1 MHGLLTTG
9 SSSLQERGVG
19 LRDEATDDA
28 PFLEA
33 MYLSIR
39 RGEFSALGW
48 PEAALE
54 AFLRDQFRLQTL
66 HYRRHYKPAEFLI
79 IEQAGLAIGRLYL
92 HAGDE
97 DIRIIDISLIE
108 AARGAG
114 LGGALIRSVMDEAAV
129 SGRRVSLHV
138 DAGNPARRLYERLGF
153 QATGADPAPSVHMLW
168 TAGEVELTCDGT
180 ICCPREE

>member
-9 SSSLQERGVG
+9 SSSLQNLGVG

-33 MYLSIR
+33 LYLSIR
-39 RGEFSALGW
+39 RCEFSALGW

-66 HYRRHYKPAEFLI
+66 HYRRFYQPAEFLI
-79 IEQAGLAIGRLYL
+79 IEQAGLTVGRLYL
-92 HAGDE
+92 HAGAE

-114 LGGALIRSVMDEAAV
+114 LGGALIRSVMEKAAA

-138 DAGNPARRLYERLGF
+138 DVSNPACRLYERLGF
-153 QATGADPAPSVHMLW
+153 QATGAGSGAPMHMFWPA
-168 TAGEVELTCDGT
+168 G
-180 ICCPREE
+180 